1 VKDLV
6 GVIFFVVF
14 LIAIAFLNLG
24 VALFIYALLVVIMIH
39 ELGHLS
45 VAKWFDFK
53 APQYFLGFGPTLWS
67 TTRGE
72 TEYGIKAIPAGGFVK
87 ILGMSPYEEID
98 PEDEPRSYPNK
109 PRWQRAILLV
119 AGSATH
125 WVVAFILLLIVAM
138 GFGFP
143 TATNQIGRVVPVEE
157 LGIETAALQA
167 GLREG
172 DRIVA
177 VGGQPTTD
185 WSEIVAYIEERGNEY
200 GTFTIEPER
209 GPTIEKRILI
219 GEIVTKDGLPV
230 DAAAPGE
237 EVRVPREGEKAAG
250 FLGVSPEQPVQR
262 TGPIEGI
269 KFAGTT
275 VGEFT
280 VRSVTSLPD
289 VFAPVFNGDLWR
301 SLSEDGERDAE
312 GAVGLVGAGRVAG
325 AAVEAGM
332 YAELLSFIA
341 GLTIFIGLMNLLP
354 LPPLD
359 GGHLAVLAIEKITGK
374 AVDVK
379 KLIPVAAVVIAFF
392 LVLFFAVLYLDLARP
407 IKTPF

>member
-1 VKDLV
+1 MRNAL
-6 GVIFFVVF
+6 GLFFFVLF
-14 LIAIAFLNLG
+14 LAAIAILNLG
-24 VALFIYALLVVIMIH
+24 VALFIYALLVVIMVH

-53 APQYFLGFGPTLWS
+53 APQYFLGFGPTVWS
-67 TTRGE
+67 TRRGE

-87 ILGMSPYEEID
+87 IVGMSPYEEVD

-125 WVVAFILLLIVAM
+125 WVVAFVLLLVVAM

-143 TATNQIGRVVPVEE
+143 EATNQIARVVPESE

-167 GLREG
+167 GLEAG

-177 VGGQPTTD
+177 VGGRPVTEWD
-185 WSEIVAYIEERGNEY
+185 EIVAYIEARGNEE
-200 GTFTIEPER
+200 GTFTIERDGE
-209 GPTIEKRILI
+209 TTTKTILI
-219 GEIVTKDGLPV
+219 GEIITKDGAPV
-230 DAAAPGE
+230 DASEPGDEVRAPRQGE
-237 EVRVPREGEKAAG
+237 EASG
-250 FLGVSPEQPVQR
+250 FLGVSPEQPVTR
-262 TGPIEGI
+262 SGPIEGI

-275 VGEFT
+275 VGDFT
-280 VRSVTSLPD
+280 VRSITSLPD
-289 VFAPVFNGDLWR
+289 VFAPVFNGELWQ
-301 SLSEDGERDAE
+301 SLTESGEREPE

-359 GGHLAVLAIEKITGK
+359 GGHLAVLLIEKVTGK
-374 AVDVK
+374 DIDVK
-379 KLIPVAAVVIAFF
+379 KLIPLAAAVIAFF
-392 LVLFFAVLYLDLARP
+392 LVLFVAVLYLDLARP
-407 IKTPF
+407 IKVPF